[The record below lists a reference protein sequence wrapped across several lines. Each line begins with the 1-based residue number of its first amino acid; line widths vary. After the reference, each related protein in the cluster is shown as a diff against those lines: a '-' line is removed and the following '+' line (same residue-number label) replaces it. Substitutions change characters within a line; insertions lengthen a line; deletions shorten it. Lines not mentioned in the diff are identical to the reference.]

1 MYEILTQITSLF
13 FHISVFPVCNGYGSI
28 NGEGF
33 PDAKYNTAFEP
44 IKDENGVPVQI
55 AHRVVF
61 GEKEF
66 ESENSRKCLYWE
78 DDLEQWRLGQCIAI
92 GKNVLYLIKEHWS
105 SSVL

>member
-1 MYEILTQITSLF
+1 M
-13 FHISVFPVCNGYGSI
+13 CNGYNSI

-33 PDAKYNTAFEP
+33 PDVKYNTEFKP

-61 GEKEF
+61 GEAKF

-92 GKNVLYLIKEHWS
+92 GKKHDT
-105 SSVL
+105 